1 MSAKNILTRSLSNS
15 PLGVKDA
22 VQAHYDLI
30 MEIQHLLADNRLQF
44 KQLLDAGQPSGR
56 PTETIPVTTPSHQV
70 YWEEVLP
77 ASEIIIILHHS
88 SPIVEGMD
96 RIVHKEWHQQPLRDK
111 IKKDNT

>member
-22 VQAHYDLI
+22 VQANYDLI
-30 MEIQHLLADNRLQF
+30 MEIQRLLADNRLQF

-56 PTETIPVTTPSHQV
+56 PTETIPVTTPSYQV

-111 IKKDNT
+111 IKMDNT